1 MSWLWHDSFL
11 YSRFKK
17 QGIVMGHR
25 LSKIYTR
32 TGDAGT
38 TGLGDGS
45 RVAKDDLRI
54 EALGDVDELN
64 SSIGLLR
71 AQITLSD
78 LNAEYKAKWD
88 KSLSLIQHWL
98 FDLGG
103 EVCIPNFNL
112 VQPVAIEYL
121 ENDID
126 EMNEAL
132 PMLKDFILPAGSL
145 ACSFAHQARSVCR
158 RAERRLMAVHNRDQ
172 NIQAP
177 SLQLLNRLSDWLFV
191 ASRTLQLQS
200 GGNEVLW
207 QKNINDTI

>member
-1 MSWLWHDSFL
+1 
-11 YSRFKK
+11 
-17 QGIVMGHR
+17 MGHR

-32 TGDAGT
+32 TGDSGT

-54 EALGDVDELN
+54 TALGDVDELN
-64 SSIGLLR
+64 ATIGVLRSQISISP
-71 AQITLSD
+71 IED
-78 LNAEYKAKWD
+78 KATWD

-103 EVCIPNFNL
+103 EVCIPGFNL
-112 VQPVAIEYL
+112 VQSVSIDFL

-126 EMNEAL
+126 RMNEAL

-145 ACSFAHQARSVCR
+145 SCSYAHQARAVCR
-158 RAERRLMAVHNRDQ
+158 RAERSVMSVHSRDQ
-172 NIQAP
+172 NIQAT

-191 ASRTLQLQS
+191 ASRTLQRAE
-200 GGNEVLW
+200 GGSEVLW
-207 QKNINDTI
+207 QKNINETIDQ

>member
-1 MSWLWHDSFL
+1 
-11 YSRFKK
+11 
-17 QGIVMGHR
+17 MGHR

-158 RAERRLMAVHNRDQ
+158 RAERRLMGVHNRDQ

>member
-1 MSWLWHDSFL
+1 
-11 YSRFKK
+11 
-17 QGIVMGHR
+17 MGHR

-32 TGDAGT
+32 TGDSGT

-64 SSIGLLR
+64 SSIGILR
-71 AQITLSD
+71 SQIAVSTIED
-78 LNAEYKAKWD
+78 KAVWD

-112 VQPVAIEYL
+112 VQPVSIEYL

-126 EMNEAL
+126 RMNEAL
-132 PMLKDFILPAGSL
+132 PMLKDFILPSGTL
-145 ACSFAHQARSVCR
+145 VCSFAHQARSVCR

-191 ASRTLQLQS
+191 ASRTLQRAE
-200 GGNEVLW
+200 GGSEVLW

>member
-1 MSWLWHDSFL
+1 
-11 YSRFKK
+11 
-17 QGIVMGHR
+17 MGHR

-64 SSIGLLR
+64 SSLGLLR
-71 AQITLSD
+71 SHISVSD
-78 LNAEYKAKWD
+78 LSAEQKAKWD

-112 VQPVAIEYL
+112 VQPVSIEFL
-121 ENDID
+121 EKEID
-126 EMNEAL
+126 EMNDAL

-158 RAERRLMAVHNRDQ
+158 RAERRLMAVHSRDQ
-172 NIQAP
+172 NIQAA

-200 GGNEVLW
+200 GGSEVLW

>member
-1 MSWLWHDSFL
+1 
-11 YSRFKK
+11 
-17 QGIVMGHR
+17 MGHR

-32 TGDAGT
+32 TGDSGT

-64 SSIGLLR
+64 SCIGLLR
-71 AQITLSD
+71 AQITASAIE
-78 LNAEYKAKWD
+78 NKTGWD

-103 EVCIPNFNL
+103 EVCIPNYNMVL
-112 VQPVAIEYL
+112 PISVEYL
-121 ENDID
+121 ETEID
-126 EMNEAL
+126 RMNESL
-132 PMLKDFILPAGSL
+132 PMLKDFILPAGTLS
-145 ACSFAHQARSVCR
+145 CSYAHQARSVCR
-158 RAERRLMAVHNRDQ
+158 RAERRLMSVHARDQ
-172 NIQAP
+172 NIQAT

-191 ASRTLQLQS
+191 ASRTLQRAE
-200 GGNEVLW
+200 GGSEVLW

>member
-1 MSWLWHDSFL
+1 
-11 YSRFKK
+11 
-17 QGIVMGHR
+17 MGHR

-32 TGDAGT
+32 TGDSGT

-54 EALGDVDELN
+54 GALGDVDELN
-64 SSIGLLR
+64 SSIGILR
-71 AQITLSD
+71 SQIAVSAIED
-78 LNAEYKAKWD
+78 KAVWD

-112 VQPVAIEYL
+112 VQPVSIEFL

-126 EMNEAL
+126 RMNETL
-132 PMLKDFILPAGSL
+132 PMLKDFILPAGTL
-145 ACSFAHQARSVCR
+145 ACSFAHQARAVCR
-158 RAERRLMAVHNRDQ
+158 RAERSLMSVHSRDQ

-191 ASRTLQLQS
+191 ASRTLQRAE
-200 GGNEVLW
+200 GGSEVLW
-207 QKNINDTI
+207 QKNINDTIDQ